1 MNNLKNTQMLYQV
14 FSFVKM
20 IQTEIEKRET
30 LRRYTAIFLSGLIS
44 YSIYTLAASHVGS
57 DSYVLVFLSAF
68 TTLSLFY
75 IYDTVTAGWRLLRA
89 SKKFEKEFSKLQ
101 DSREKRDQ
109 QTNKEPVFVGNIEDD
124 KDINLH

>member
-44 YSIYTLAASHVGS
+44 YSIYTFTSAHVGS

-68 TTLSLFY
+68 STLSLFY
-75 IYDTVTAGWRLLRA
+75 IYDTITAGWRLLRA
-89 SKKFEKEFSKLQ
+89 SKKFEKEYLKLEE
-101 DSREKRDQ
+101 SRKKRDEEAK
-109 QTNKEPVFVGNIEDD
+109 KEPAFVGSLEDD
-124 KDINLH
+124 KDVNLH